1 MDGLT
6 TESRD
11 AGRRPASFITG
22 RGRAGAGE
30 EGVGEGASGRMLGG
44 RPHVA
49 RCSGRGVLV
58 TSLTSP
64 RHRSQQAEVELPAA
78 I

>member
-11 AGRRPASFITG
+11 ARRRPASFVTG

-58 TSLTSP
+58 TSSPQPAGRGGAAGCDLT
-64 RHRSQQAEVELPAA
+64 
-78 I
+78 